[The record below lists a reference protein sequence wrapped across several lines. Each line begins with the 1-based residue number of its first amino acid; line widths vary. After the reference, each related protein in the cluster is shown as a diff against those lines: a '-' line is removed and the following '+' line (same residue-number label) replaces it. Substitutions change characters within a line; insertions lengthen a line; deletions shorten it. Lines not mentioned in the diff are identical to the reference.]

1 MKIDVNVYRFRQA
14 FQDAGRGDQFSY
26 AALGAIFDELTE
38 LEDQAGEEYTLDV
51 IGLCCEWAEYDSAIE
66 AAQAYG
72 WTGADVPDDQETIDD
87 WALDHEEAALD
98 WIRERTVVAEVEGGG
113 VVMVQF

>member
-38 LEDQAGEEYTLDV
+38 LEDSTGEEYTLDV
-51 IGLCCEWAEYDSAIE
+51 IGLCCEWAEYDSALE
-66 AAQAYG
+66 AAMAYD
-72 WTGADVPDDQETIDD
+72 WAPDDDASE
-87 WALDHEEAALD
+87 AENEESALD
-98 WIRERTVVAEVEGGG
+98 WLRDRTIVAEVEGGG